1 MSPARTSPPRFA
13 PDVDMMLVV
22 LLRARLPRD
31 VLVQNVRPAKLLE
44 RVDQG
49 KPVVAARAVSPGSF
63 PQTRNVRRKWPRGI
77 SVDTWAKTRRRAS
90 NLDDLVLRVLVEAQ
104 EQATPAAGAH
114 IALLDVDV
122 PGAEV
127 REPDQPAGLFRWQ
140 ASYSLLL
147 RPV

>member
-1 MSPARTSPPRFA
+1 MSPARTSPPRLR

-31 VLVQNVRPAKLLE
+31 VLVQNGRPAKLIE
-44 RVDQG
+44 RL
-49 KPVVAARAVSPGSF
+49 PVVAARAVSPGSF
-63 PQTRNVRRKWPRGI
+63 PQTRNVRRKWPVGI
-77 SVDTWAKTRRRAS
+77 SVDSWARTRRRAS

-127 REPDQPAGLFRWQ
+127 REPDQPTGLCRWQ